1 MQPTREEFVAKRGQT
16 SKPPSVLGFPGHHF
30 NAITS
35 WGGEPQGRGAACLC
49 VTCDHD
55 LRFSRWQPVPAWLM
69 PRARASASRSARAD
83 LAEWDIN
90 ILPDGSNLPPGSGKA
105 ADGAKIFAEKC
116 ALCHGDHGQGG
127 HAVRLIGGPPKASLD
142 GGKTIANYWPYATT
156 LFDFIRRS
164 MPFPQPRSLTDR
176 EVYSLVAYLLAE
188 NRLIGDNDEMNAA
201 TLPKVRMPN
210 RDNFILRFP
219 DRI

>member
-1 MQPTREEFVAKRGQT
+1 MSMRELALAVSVVALVAGIC
-16 SKPPSVLGFPGHHF
+16 
-30 NAITS
+30 A
-35 WGGEPQGRGAACLC
+35 
-49 VTCDHD
+49 
-55 LRFSRWQPVPAWLM
+55 
-69 PRARASASRSARAD
+69 ARAESPRLGRPISQGD

-90 ILPDGSNLPPGSGKA
+90 ILPDGKNLPAGSGTA

-127 HAVRLIGGPPKASLD
+127 HAARVIGGPPKASLD

-156 LFDFIRRS
+156 LFDFIRRA
-164 MPFPQPRSLTDR
+164 MPFTQPRSLTDN
-176 EVYSLVAYLLAE
+176 EVYALVAYLLAE
-188 NRLIGDNDEMNAA
+188 NKLIDASEVIDAT

-210 RDNFILRFP
+210 RDNFVVQFP

>member
-1 MQPTREEFVAKRGQT
+1 MSMPN
-16 SKPPSVLGFPGHHF
+16 L
-30 NAITS
+30 AITTCVLALAF
-35 WGGEPQGRGAACLC
+35 GAGAAIA
-49 VTCDHD
+49 D
-55 LRFSRWQPVPAWLM
+55 S
-69 PRARASASRSARAD
+69 PRLGKPIGQAD
-83 LAEWDIN
+83 IAEWDIN
-90 ILPDGSNLPPGSGKA
+90 ILPDGSNLPPGSGVA
-105 ADGAKIFAEKC
+105 AEGAAIFAEKC

-127 HAVRLIGGPPKASLD
+127 HAVRLIGGPAKASLD

-164 MPFPQPRSLTDR
+164 MPFTQPRSLTDH

-188 NRLIGDNDEMNAA
+188 NKLISDNDEMNAA

-210 RDNFILRFP
+210 RDNFVLRFP